1 MADLGGRIQ
10 VCVHLSHGQDAEEWT
25 RRWRSGE
32 LMGINDPS
40 PYGYA
45 RAEAFGCQVRFSTRG
60 KEGRLGK
67 IARLG
72 LRALLGFD
80 YLHARRN
87 VDCIFSADI
96 VWTHTESQFLAVALF
111 LLLRSRNQKRP
122 KLLGQSVWLMDKWP
136 RLSPLHR
143 MFYRC
148 LIKRSVSLLTFHSTE
163 NLAIAGK
170 IFAQTPCELVLF
182 GIPSEAKQPPV
193 LRSTNPVKVLA
204 LGNDQ
209 HRDWTTAVKA
219 LRGRNGIEL
228 TIISETAPLR
238 LIKGASNV
246 HIRRLKSNTE
256 LLRCIA
262 DATLMLVPL
271 TPNKHASGIT
281 VIQEAALHGLPVIAT
296 DTGGLRAYFGEDAVH
311 YVPPSDPDAILR
323 AVLLLSGD
331 AQRAV
336 RQAQNAQGRMGS
348 EGLGVHAF
356 VERHV
361 ELSAQLLRHE
371 ENDNKTPAT
380 TVK

>member
-1 MADLGGRIQ
+1 MLY
-10 VCVHLSHGQDAEEWT
+10 
-25 RRWRSGE
+25 RW
-32 LMGINDPS
+32 
-40 PYGYA
+40 
-45 RAEAFGCQVRFSTRG
+45 
-60 KEGRLGK
+60 
-67 IARLG
+67 
-72 LRALLGFD
+72 
-80 YLHARRN
+80 
-87 VDCIFSADI
+87 
-96 VWTHTESQFLAVALF
+96 
-111 LLLRSRNQKRP
+111 
-122 KLLGQSVWLMDKWP
+122 
-136 RLSPLHR
+136 
-143 MFYRC
+143 
-148 LIKRSVSLLTFHSTE
+148 LIKRSVNLLTFHSTE

-170 IFAQTPCELVLF
+170 VFAQTPRELVLF
-182 GIPSEAKQPPV
+182 GIPSEVKQPPA

-204 LGNDQ
+204 LGNDR

-246 HIRRLKSNTE
+246 NIRRVKSNTE
-256 LLRCIA
+256 LSRCIA

-296 DTGGLRAYFGEDAVH
+296 DTGGLRAYFGEDAVY

-336 RQAQNAQGRMGS
+336 WQAQNAQGRMGS
-348 EGLGVHAF
+348 AGLGVHAF

-361 ELSAQLLRHE
+361 ELSARLLRHE